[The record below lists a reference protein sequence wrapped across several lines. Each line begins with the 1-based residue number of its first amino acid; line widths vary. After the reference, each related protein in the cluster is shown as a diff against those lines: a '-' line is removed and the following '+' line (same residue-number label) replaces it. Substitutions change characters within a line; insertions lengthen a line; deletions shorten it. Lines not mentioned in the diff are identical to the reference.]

1 MNNASGH
8 FAEEYANLLRLKLG
22 SHLKQVILFGSQAR
36 GDSWEGSDYDMLI
49 VVDKRTPEI
58 REKTLDAAE
67 EMMNNHERLFT
78 ALIYDEVEW
87 QNAQDFPLAWNI
99 KKEGIAV

>member
-1 MNNASGH
+1 MTESKI
-8 FAEEYANLLRLKLG
+8 FAEKYAHLLRQKL
-22 SHLKQVILFGSQAR
+22 SAHLKKVILYGSQAR

-67 EMMNNHERLFT
+67 EMMNNHEKLFS
-78 ALIYDEVEW
+78 ALIYDEKEW

-99 KKEGIAV
+99 RQEGILV